1 MSKPFLELFHQI
13 MLPDDL
19 AEKLSSCTVE
29 KVGTTG
35 KGTLVRVYLD
45 STVLFEKQEIWQLE
59 RELAEQVFDGMK
71 LSVQIKEHYHL
82 SDAYTPRT
90 LMDAYGESFLQELRA
105 EDPVLCTLYQSAS
118 LSFPEEHHLVITLE
132 DGVIERDGAPRLKR
146 VMETLLNGRFG
157 FDATVE
163 CAFTERKEKR
173 PVQTQRFE
181 SQQMAYAEEDVP
193 EETKSAGSAHKTPR
207 RGTPEKQNAYPRK
220 VRIHPDA
227 LYGKPFQETPVKI
240 ELIEA
245 EDGRA
250 LCVSGRVISCDY
262 RKLKSEKCV
271 LTFGVYDRTDSINVK
286 MFTEDEE
293 EAKDLKKVL
302 EEHPYVRVLGTP
314 RYDDYEH
321 EMVLARIRGIM
332 EASEEDTTRVDA
344 AEEKRT
350 ELHCHTQMSDMDA
363 VSSVKDI
370 VKRAYKWEMPG
381 IAITDHGVV
390 QALTEAGHVLDDLY
404 KDACKK
410 ADEAGAPKPDRQ
422 DFFKVIPGAECYVVD
437 DGRRIA
443 EGEQADD
450 TRALTDIPFVVFD
463 LETTG
468 FSARKN
474 RIIEIGAVKIEHG
487 QITDRFSAFVNP
499 GMPIPYKITKL
510 TGITDAMVRDA
521 GDIAAVLPQF
531 TAFAEDAVLVGHN
544 VSFDISFVKE
554 NCKRLSM
561 PAAYTTIDTLA
572 LSRMFFPRQ
581 ARHTLDAVAK
591 TMQVVLETHHRAVD
605 DAEATARIFLK
616 FLNMLA
622 EKGADTLADVN
633 AMGTL
638 SDDALKHLRPQHM
651 TLLAKNTL
659 GRVNLYRL
667 ISASHLRFFHRYPLI
682 PKSLLT
688 RYREGLLVGS
698 ADAHGALFEALMED
712 RSEEEIA
719 QIIRF
724 CDFLEV
730 QPEEN
735 YYYMLDNDR
744 YEFINNPE
752 DIRRITERILR
763 LGEQYG
769 KPVCATSDAHF
780 LDPDDV
786 SFRTVL
792 VEGKDIKGGK
802 AGENQDAKRIRK
814 DDARAPLYLRTTDE
828 MLEAFSFLGRDRAK
842 KIVIDNPKQIL
853 DMCDAVSPVRPDKCP
868 PVIPDSDK
876 ELRRICY
883 EKANEIYGD
892 PLPELVEKRLEK
904 ELTSII
910 SNGYAVMYII
920 AQKLVWKSIED
931 GYIVGSRGSV
941 GSSFVAFAA
950 GITEVN
956 ALPPHYVCP
965 SCKYSDFESDE
976 VLEYAGGSGCDMPDR
991 VCPHCGTPLYKDGF
1005 DIPFETFLG
1014 FSGNKEPDIDLN
1026 FSGEYQARAH
1036 KYTEEI
1042 FGKGQTF
1049 RAGTV
1054 AGLQDK
1060 TAYGVVKKYV
1070 EFYHIGKKNAEI
1082 NRLVQGLSG
1091 VRHGTGQHP
1100 GGIIVLP
1107 FGEDI
1112 NSFTPVQRP
1121 ANKQDTDTVTTH
1133 YDFHSIDHNLLKLD
1147 ILGHDDPTM
1156 VRFLHDVTGI
1166 DPTKAPLDDPEVMQ
1180 LFTGT
1185 EPLGITPE
1193 QIGGTKL
1200 GCLGLPEFGTDFA
1213 MQMVI
1218 DAKPTCFS
1226 HLIRI
1231 AGLAHGTDVWLGNAR
1246 DLILNNTATIDTAI
1260 CNRDDIMNYLI
1271 GKGVDPK
1278 LSFNTM
1284 ESVRKGKGLTD
1295 EMKTAMLNA
1304 RVPEW
1309 YIDSCIK
1316 IKYMFPKAHATA
1328 YVMNG
1333 WRIGWFKVHEP
1344 LAFYAAWFS
1353 IRAKQLNYT
1362 RMFQGKDALM
1372 QAMAEY
1378 QNNETELTDVQKNEY
1393 YAMRV
1398 AQEMY
1403 ERGYECTPIDLKVVQ
1418 ATRFTVVDGKIMPSL
1433 LSIEGMGETAAQA
1446 VCDAVKDGPF
1456 LSRDDFK
1463 ERTKCPQKVV
1473 DTMHELGLLGDIPE
1487 SNQMSLFDLI

>member
-1 MSKPFLELFHQI
+1 MAKPFLELFHQI
-13 MLPDDL
+13 NLPDDML
-19 AEKLSSCTVE
+19 EKLNACAVE
-29 KVGTTG
+29 KVGTT
-35 KGTLVRVYLD
+35 KQGTLVRVYLV
-45 STVLFEKQEIWQLE
+45 STVLFEKAEIWQLE

-71 LSVQIKEHYHL
+71 LSVQIKEHYRL

-90 LMDAYGESFLQELRA
+90 LMDVYGESFLQELRA
-105 EDPVLCTLYQSAS
+105 EDPVLCALYKSAQ
-118 LSFPEEHHLVITLE
+118 LSFPEDSHLVITLE
-132 DGVIERDGAPRLKR
+132 EGVIEREGAPRLKR
-146 VMETLLNGRFG
+146 VMETLFNGRFHM
-157 FDATVE
+157 DASVE
-163 CAFTERKEKR
+163 CVFTERKNRAAKVSRDRE
-173 PVQTQRFE
+173 PV
-181 SQQMAYAEEDVP
+181 Y
-193 EETKSAGSAHKTPR
+193 EETSPAPAGTFRTPR
-207 RGTPEKQNAYPRK
+207 RGTPEKQNTYPRK
-220 VRIHPDA
+220 IRIEPGA
-227 LYGKPFQETPVKI
+227 LYGKPFQDAPVKI

-245 EDGRA
+245 EDGKA
-250 LCVSGRVISCDY
+250 LCISGKVISCSY

-271 LTFGVYDRTDSINVK
+271 LSFGVYDRTDSINVK
-286 MFTEDEE
+286 MFTDDEQ
-293 EAKDLKKVL
+293 EATDLQKTLK
-302 EEHPYVRVLGTP
+302 ENPYVRVLGTP

-321 EMVLARIRGIM
+321 EMVIARVRGIM
-332 EASEEDTTRVDA
+332 EASEEDTTRLDTADERRV
-344 AEEKRT
+344 
-350 ELHCHTQMSDMDA
+350 ELHCHTTMSDMDA
-363 VSSVKDI
+363 ISSVQDI
-370 VKRAYKWEMPG
+370 IKRAYRWEMPG

-390 QALTEAGHVLDDLY
+390 QALTEAGHAADKLY
-404 KDACKK
+404 GAACKN
-410 ADEAGAPKPDRQ
+410 AEEAGRPRPDRQ
-422 DFFKVIPGAECYVVD
+422 DFFKVVPGAECYVVD
-437 DGRRIA
+437 DGRKIV
-443 EGEQADD
+443 EGTMDGPLLE
-450 TRALTDIPFVVFD
+450 TPYVVFD
-463 LETTG
+463 IETTG

-474 RIIEIGAVKIEHG
+474 RIIEIGAVRIEHG
-487 QITDRFSAFVNP
+487 SIADRFSAFVNP
-499 GMPIPYKITKL
+499 GVPIPFKITKL
-510 TGITDAMVRDA
+510 TGISDAMVREADPVET
-521 GDIAAVLPQF
+521 VLPRF
-531 TAFAEDAVLVGHN
+531 LEFARGCVLVAHN
-544 VSFDISFVKE
+544 AVFDVSFIKE
-554 NCKRLSM
+554 NCRRQKL
-561 PAAYTTIDTLA
+561 PASFTTVDTLA

-581 ARHTLDAVAK
+581 ARHSLDAVAK

-605 DAEATARIFLK
+605 DAEATARIFEK
-616 FLNMLA
+616 FLKMLA
-622 EKGADTLADVN
+622 EKGAATLADVN
-633 AMGTL
+633 DMGTL
-638 SDDALKHLRPQHM
+638 SDGAVKHLRPQHM

-667 ISASHLRFFHRYPLI
+667 ISESHLRFFSRYPLV
-682 PKSLLT
+682 PKSLLEQ
-688 RYREGLLVGS
+688 YREGLLIGS
-698 ADAHGALFEALMED
+698 ADAHGALFEAVMED
-712 RSEEEIA
+712 RSEEEIESLVK
-719 QIIRF
+719 F
-724 CDFLEV
+724 FDYLEV

-744 YEFINNPE
+744 YEFVNNPE
-752 DIRRITERILR
+752 DIRRINERIIR

-780 LDPDDV
+780 LDPDEV
-786 SFRTVL
+786 SFRMVL

-802 AGENQDAKRIRK
+802 AGENQDVRRIRK
-814 DDARAPLYLRTTDE
+814 DDARAPLYFRTTAE
-828 MLEAFSFLGRDRAK
+828 MLDAFSFLGKDRAK
-842 KIVIDNPKQIL
+842 RIVIDNPKQIL

-883 EKANEIYGD
+883 EKAYELYGN

-910 SNGYAVMYII
+910 GNGYAVMYII

-965 SCKYSDFESDE
+965 ACKYSDFDSDE
-976 VLEYAGGSGCDMPDR
+976 VREYAGGSGCDMPDR
-991 VCPHCGTPLYKDGF
+991 VCPHCGTPLNKDGF

-1042 FGKGQTF
+1042 FGKGQTY

-1060 TAYGVVKKYV
+1060 TAYGLVKKYLD
-1070 EFYHIGKKNAEI
+1070 FYHIGKKNAEV
-1082 NRLVQGLSG
+1082 NRLVQGLTG

-1107 FGEDI
+1107 LGEDI
-1112 NSFTPVQRP
+1112 NYFTPVQRP

-1133 YDFHSIDHNLLKLD
+1133 YDYHSIDHNLLKLD

-1180 LFTGT
+1180 LFKDTSS
-1185 EPLGITPE
+1185 LHITPE

-1213 MQMVI
+1213 MQMVL

-1231 AGLAHGTDVWLGNAR
+1231 AGLAHGTDVWIGNAR
-1246 DLILNNTATIDTAI
+1246 DLILSGTVTIDTAI

-1278 LSFNTM
+1278 LAFNTM

-1295 EMKTAMLNA
+1295 EMETAMQNA

-1309 YIDSCIK
+1309 YVESCNK

-1353 IRAKQLNYT
+1353 IRAKQLSYT
-1362 RMFQGKDALM
+1362 KMFQGKDRLLE
-1372 QAMAEY
+1372 AMAEY
-1378 QNNETELTDVQKNEY
+1378 LNAEEELTDVRKNELG
-1393 YAMRV
+1393 AMRV

-1403 ERGYECTPIDLKVVQ
+1403 ERGCECTPIDLAVVQ
-1418 ATRFTVVDGKIMPSL
+1418 AEKFTLVDGKLMPSL
-1433 LSIEGMGETAAQA
+1433 VSIEGMGAVAAQG

-1463 ERTKCPQKVV
+1463 DRTKCPQAVV
-1473 DTMHELGLLGDIPE
+1473 DTLHELGLLGDIPE
-1487 SNQMSLFDLI
+1487 SNQMSLFDLL